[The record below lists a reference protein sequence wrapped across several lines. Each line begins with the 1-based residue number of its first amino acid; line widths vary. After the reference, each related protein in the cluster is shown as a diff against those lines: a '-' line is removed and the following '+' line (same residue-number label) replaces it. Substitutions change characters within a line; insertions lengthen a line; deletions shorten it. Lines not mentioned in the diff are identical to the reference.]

1 MSISEFKQKLQALEI
16 DYGDVKI
23 TEGKTENTLIIGGLL
38 HDKKELIAKLITH
51 ATELN
56 NITNIEELKEYL
68 NILEN
73 KFAKKSEGMSTFEGM
88 SKFKGGRKSRKG
100 KKSRKLRS

>member
-1 MSISEFKQKLQALEI
+1 M
-16 DYGDVKI
+16 
-23 TEGKTENTLIIGGLL
+23 
-38 HDKKELIAKLITH
+38 DKKELIAKLITH

-73 KFAKKSEGMSTFEGM
+73 EIAKKSKSM
-88 SKFKGGRKSRKG
+88 SKSKSKVKSKGGRKSRKG
-100 KKSRKLRS
+100 KKSRKLRA